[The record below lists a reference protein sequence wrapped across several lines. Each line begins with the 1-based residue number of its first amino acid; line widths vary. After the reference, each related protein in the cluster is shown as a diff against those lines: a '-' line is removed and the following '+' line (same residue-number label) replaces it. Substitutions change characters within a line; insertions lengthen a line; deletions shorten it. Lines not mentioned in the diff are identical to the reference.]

1 MRSPCPNLVSSMIA
15 FDAEDGRGE
24 MGAVCSH
31 HHLPR
36 KPTEG
41 PGGRATSPRSC
52 DPKAALG
59 PNQAP
64 SCPQSLF
71 GTLSLISP
79 VGGLALCPPPEHP
92 PATASSS
99 PLPRRRSKLGGRFC
113 PRSRVGASWHCV
125 ARWAA
130 TSRGVEMPM
139 CTCQNVT
146 NVKVREFSHVKRDSQ
161 T

>member
-1 MRSPCPNLVSSMIA
+1 MTPQICVRSPCPNLVSSMIA

-113 PRSRVGASWHCV
+113 PRSSLSGHQKSLEGVLGSSVVECLPLAQVIIGSWDRVPH
-125 ARWAA
+125 
-130 TSRGVEMPM
+130 
-139 CTCQNVT
+139 
-146 NVKVREFSHVKRDSQ
+146 
-161 T
+161 